1 MCDMSFCG
9 AVRISSSGALYG
21 HSFGADA
28 SHYKEDEPFESLA
41 EIEAQTIGN
50 LLPNDDDLLSG
61 VTDGLDHVP
70 QTNTGEDIEDLD
82 LFSSVGGLELGED
95 GFPQGQRDSED
106 SRLGGSIAGKYSCV
120 ERPSRTLYVQNI
132 NSNVEDSELRA
143 LFEVCYFLPFLLI
156 FKIIMYVNILVF
168 QF

>member
-1 MCDMSFCG
+1 M
-9 AVRISSSGALYG
+9 
-21 HSFGADA
+21 
-28 SHYKEDEPFESLA
+28 
-41 EIEAQTIGN
+41 
-50 LLPNDDDLLSG
+50 
-61 VTDGLDHVP
+61 TDGLDHVP
-70 QTNTGEDIEDLD
+70 QPNTGEDTEDLD

-132 NSNVEDSELRA
+132 TGNVEDSELRA

-156 FKIIMYVNILVF
+156 FQKYDVCKHLVLSILTLFGLNLAIWRHPHSLYSMQAEGLHYGLVL
-168 QF
+168 